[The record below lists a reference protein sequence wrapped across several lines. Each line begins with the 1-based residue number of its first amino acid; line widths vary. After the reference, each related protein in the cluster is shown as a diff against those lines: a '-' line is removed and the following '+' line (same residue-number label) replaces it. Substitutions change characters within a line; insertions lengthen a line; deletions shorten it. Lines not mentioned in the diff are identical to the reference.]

1 MTFCFFGSMFE
12 DKPITLLLLYIY
24 ICPQPFILSHLKYI
38 LTKNDSI
45 YLQLFNKNP
54 NSHMILTRMSWLW
67 PMKRACAYYWVAT
80 AYGFD
85 VEVRRCGFCKSC
97 DWLWVIGCLV
107 WRNHKCIFFFLE
119 LRKNRK
125 ELSNWLLMRLVY
137 YYYVRDRAPG
147 PFLWCWAKPTWMGGV
162 VLLPLKMEIRLV
174 ILSPLN

>member
-1 MTFCFFGSMFE
+1 MVQCF
-12 DKPITLLLLYIY
+12 KTNLLHFYSFIY
-24 ICPQPFILSHLKYI
+24 ILAHNPSYYLISNTSWPRMIPFIF
-38 LTKNDSI
+38 NFSI
-45 YLQLFNKNP
+45 KTP

-97 DWLWVIGCLV
+97 DWLWVFGCLV

-137 YYYVRDRAPG
+137 YYYVRDHAPG
-147 PFLWCWAKPTWMGGV
+147 PFLWCWAKPTWIGGV
-162 VLLPLKMEIRLV
+162 VLLPLKMEVRLV
-174 ILSPLN
+174 IFSPLN